1 MRWAQPSSTVLT
13 NIIAEVLAREK
24 LQDQEIR
31 ITIIGN
37 KEIKG
42 PLFADDVSAY
52 PENTNE
58 STD

>member
-1 MRWAQPSSTVLT
+1 MSTDLITSFHQHHSRSSKVQEQ
-13 NIIAEVLAREK
+13 EV
-24 LQDQEIR
+24 R
-31 ITIIGN
+31 IPINGN

-42 PLFADDVSAY
+42 SLFTDDVSAY